1 VQHGHARAW
10 QGWPWAGA
18 PFGGSAPPNPCQTE
32 ADCCSNGLLR
42 AGLCA
47 ANRGPW
53 KASHGRGGLAGGRS
67 SGAAPLACFWP
78 LRFSVLGRP
87 RKVIS
92 VRSCVKAR
100 LLPLRSSRAALRFAA
115 LTPAHYD
122 WLRVVR
128 TENTNCRKDC
138 TLAQQAGR
146 ACHRGVHEA
155 RMAERTAQPWQKRHC
170 SKWDTPNNPGQA
182 ASVRAQSNQE

>member
-1 VQHGHARAW
+1 
-10 QGWPWAGA
+10 GW
-18 PFGGSAPPNPCQTE
+18 T
-32 ADCCSNGLLR
+32 NGLLLT
-42 AGLCA
+42 GLCA
-47 ANRGPW
+47 AGTQPVEGSPW
-53 KASHGRGGLAGGRS
+53 PGRVSEASGMGRS
-67 SGAAPLACFWP
+67 SGAAPLACIWP

-100 LLPLRSSRAALRFAA
+100 LLPLRPSRAALRFAA

-155 RMAERTAQPWQKRHC
+155 RMAERTA
-170 SKWDTPNNPGQA
+170 
-182 ASVRAQSNQE
+182 